1 MDHEKKI
8 FDKGEMI
15 IEALPEISTT
25 GLTVKNIDDLI
36 EQTRQQMI
44 EVYEKISVEAA
55 AKLKL

>member
-15 IEALPEISTT
+15 IEALPEISTN
-25 GLTVKNIDDLI
+25 GLTVKDVDGLM

-44 EVYEKISVEAA
+44 EVYEKISVEVAEN
-55 AKLKL
+55 AK